1 WQRAGERALAGFAY
15 REPVAHFEQGL
26 QLARQLPDSAER
38 TQRILGL
45 LLLLGETRLQ
55 FNQAQEALETF
66 KNAAE
71 LARRDGSPADQ
82 ARAAL
87 GVEEIEV
94 MIDRPER
101 ESAGLL
107 EAALTA
113 LGEDETPLRCRVVSR
128 LGQALFALGEF
139 ERGVALMRE
148 ATDLARRLG
157 DARALFDALICEWT
171 TTAGQ
176 PRSARE
182 FSELR
187 RNCEDT
193 LAAAE
198 ETGEPHLI

>member
-1 WQRAGERALAGFAY
+1 RHYTAAELPELAIPYWQRAGERALAGFAY

-113 LGEDETPLRCRVVSR
+113 LGE
-128 LGQALFALGEF
+128 A
-139 ERGVALMRE
+139 
-148 ATDLARRLG
+148 
-157 DARALFDALICEWT
+157 
-171 TTAGQ
+171 
-176 PRSARE
+176 
-182 FSELR
+182 
-187 RNCEDT
+187 
-193 LAAAE
+193 
-198 ETGEPHLI
+198 